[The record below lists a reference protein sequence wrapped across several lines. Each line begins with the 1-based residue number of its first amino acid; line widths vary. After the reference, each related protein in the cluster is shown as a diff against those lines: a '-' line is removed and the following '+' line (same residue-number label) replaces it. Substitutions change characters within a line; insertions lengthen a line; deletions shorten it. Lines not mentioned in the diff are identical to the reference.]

1 MECELDR
8 IDMINPGIQHYS
20 YNDIAF
26 APASTAHGT
35 YYDGEQDDVENLDE
49 YQEGGYHPVHINDY
63 LGTKRYRV
71 IHKLGHGAFGI
82 VWLCRDHQL
91 HRYVAVKVMTADVSL
106 ERVPEISILKHLDQ
120 ANPGARYIALPLDSF
135 EIHGP
140 NGTHQ
145 CIVSPLLGQCVSPVL
160 WQRLE
165 YPGLVLRNLC
175 HQAVLALNCLH
186 ESGVGHGDF
195 RPSNILL
202 KVSGLDNLREDELLS
217 QIGYPEPGNVV
228 AEDGAPL
235 PPFSPRYLVPA
246 ADMSRLDSKYLREEI
261 CLIRFGQSYL
271 ESSPPPDLGTPENY
285 LPPERLID
293 DQKDKVG
300 LSCDIWALGCTL
312 FEIRLQTPL
321 FHMLYG
327 PDEVLNEMVSFFGKL
342 PEPWWSRW
350 EQHGDYRDEDGNML
364 RRRVDVDGE
373 PYSIDSVLRGDK
385 SIMRT
390 VDGVLQVV
398 KTMEVPRDEMAVLK
412 ELLLKI
418 CAYAPENRP
427 CTGDIL
433 RAEWFKRCSWS

>member
-8 IDMINPGIQHYS
+8 IDMIHSGIQFS
-20 YNDIAF
+20 YDDIAF

-35 YYDGEQDDVENLDE
+35 YYDGEQDEVENLDE
-49 YQEGGYHPVHINDY
+49 YQEGGHHPVHINDH
-63 LGTKRYRV
+63 LGTQRYRV
-71 IHKLGHGAFGI
+71 IHKLGHGAYGT

-106 ERVPEISILKHLDQ
+106 DRVPEMSILKRLDQ
-120 ANPGARYIALPLDSF
+120 TNPGARHIALPLDSF
-135 EIHGP
+135 AVYGP

-145 CIVSPLLGQCVSPVL
+145 CIVFPLLGQCVSPVL

-165 YPGLVLRNLC
+165 HPGLVLRNLC

-202 KVSGLDNLREDELLS
+202 KVSGLDNLSEDELLS

-228 AEDGAPL
+228 ADHGGPL

-246 ADMSRLDSKYLREEI
+246 ADMSRLDSKYLREEV
-261 CLIRFGQSYL
+261 CLIRFGQLYL
-271 ESSPPPDLGTPENY
+271 ASSPPPDLGTPENY
-285 LPPERLID
+285 LPPERLVD
-293 DQKDKVG
+293 DQKDRVG

-327 PDEVLNEMVSFFGKL
+327 PDEVLDEMVSFFGKL

-350 EQHGDYRDEDGNML
+350 AQHGDYRDEEGNML

-390 VDGVLQVV
+390 VDGVLRVV
-398 KTMEVPRDEMAVLK
+398 KTMEVPRGEMAVLK
-412 ELLLKI
+412 ELLLRI
-418 CAYAPENRP
+418 CAYAPENRL